1 MSKKADSVVER
12 SRNDFDYQ
20 TNVTSTLIIRQMSL
34 RLRSVTTLFRH
45 PLFLFYRKEGMS
57 KKADSVV
64 ERSRNDIDYQT
75 NVTVRSRNDFDYQT
89 NVTSTSLSD
98 HAF

>member
-12 SRNDFDYQ
+12 SRN
-20 TNVTSTLIIRQMSL
+20 
-34 RLRSVTTLFRH
+34 
-45 PLFLFYRKEGMS
+45 E
-57 KKADSVV
+57 
-64 ERSRNDIDYQT
+64 
-75 NVTVRSRNDFDYQT
+75 FDYQT